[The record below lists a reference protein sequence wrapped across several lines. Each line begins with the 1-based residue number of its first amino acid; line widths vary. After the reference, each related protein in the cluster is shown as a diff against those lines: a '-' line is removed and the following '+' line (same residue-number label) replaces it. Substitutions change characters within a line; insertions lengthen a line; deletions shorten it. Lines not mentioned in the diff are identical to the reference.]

1 MFCSK
6 IVKKC
11 LRGCILRMSLEL
23 FLLGSPLQLKEQER
37 RKMFELANFEQIE
50 KAENEAKAAAAILVA
65 EKASPQVLEYMLDR
79 MYA

>member
-23 FLLGSPLQLKEQER
+23 FLLSSPLQLKEQER